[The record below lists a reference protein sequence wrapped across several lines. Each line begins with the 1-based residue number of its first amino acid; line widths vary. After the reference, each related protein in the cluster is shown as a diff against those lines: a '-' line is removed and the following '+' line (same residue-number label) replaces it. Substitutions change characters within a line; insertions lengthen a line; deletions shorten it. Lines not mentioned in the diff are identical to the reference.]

1 MTLSAETEA
10 RSIRAKAAL
19 EGISVGD
26 AFGQQFFRKESHEWI
41 RTRCP
46 PPGPWP
52 YTDDTEM
59 ALGVFDTLTRH
70 GRIAQDPLAAVFAE
84 RYRRDP
90 WKGYGGTIR
99 GVLRGICD
107 GVPWRMLAPLVYGGE
122 GSMGNGS
129 AMRVGVLGAWFAD
142 DWDRVIEE
150 ARLSTVVTH
159 AHADAA
165 AGAIA
170 TAIAVAYMWG
180 TESFDAKDFFAAVI
194 GATPSGPT
202 YDGIVLASEMPLSYS
217 LPTAVIRL
225 GNGSRVTCC
234 DTVPLCLWLSARH
247 HDSFV
252 DALWSAVDAEGDRD
266 TTAAIIGGILACG
279 SGHGAIPPA
288 WLASREPLLHD
299 VDLQPCRDEAR
310 DSRI

>member
-1 MTLSAETEA
+1 MKLSADTEA
-10 RSIRAKAAL
+10 RILRARMTL
-19 EGISVGD
+19 DGIAVGD

-41 RTRCP
+41 RTRTA

-59 ALGVFDTLTRH
+59 ALGVFDALIRH
-70 GRIAQDPLAAVFAE
+70 GRILQDPLATIFAE

-129 AMRVGVLGAWFAD
+129 AMRVGVLGAWFAED
-142 DWDRVIEE
+142 RDRVIDE

-165 AGAIA
+165 AGAV
-170 TAIAVAYMWG
+170 AIAVAVAHMWN
-180 TESFDAKDFFAAVI
+180 TETFVATDFFRSVI
-194 GATPSGPT
+194 DATPAGPT
-202 YDGIVLASEMPLSYS
+202 KDGILLASEMPTSYT

-225 GNGSRVTCC
+225 GNGSRVTCS
-234 DTVPLCLWLSARH
+234 DTVPLCLWLVARH
-247 HDSFV
+247 HDSFA

-266 TTAAIIGGILACG
+266 TTAAIIGGILA
-279 SGHGAIPPA
+279 SGGGHDAIPPT
-288 WLASREPLLHD
+288 WLASREPLQHD
-299 VDLQPCRDEAR
+299 VDMRPCRDEAR